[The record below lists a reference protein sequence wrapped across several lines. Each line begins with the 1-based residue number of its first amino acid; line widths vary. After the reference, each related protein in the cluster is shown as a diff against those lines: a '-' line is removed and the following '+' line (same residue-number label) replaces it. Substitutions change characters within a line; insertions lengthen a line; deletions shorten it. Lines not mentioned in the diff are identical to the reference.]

1 MNKNELL
8 NRLLG
13 IQKLQV
19 IKSEFIGE
27 DKLHLEVVSTLSV
40 ASCPDCGQV
49 SEQVHDESEAQ
60 MIRDLS
66 IAERQC
72 YLVYRARRFKC
83 EQCKKTF
90 VERVEWK
97 RANVSYTERYER
109 YLYQRVRRESVSQV
123 AQDEG
128 LSEETV
134 QAIFEYRAK
143 KKRRRAGTRKGE
155 RSVLMRFRS
164 IVDTASLCWSS
175 RLPN

>member
-1 MNKNELL
+1 MNNNELL

-19 IKSEFIGE
+19 VKSDFIGE

-40 ASCPDCGQV
+40 ASCPDCGQI
-49 SEQVHDESEAQ
+49 SNLVHDESEAQ

-109 YLYQRVRRESVSQV
+109 YIYQRVRRESISHV

-128 LSEETV
+128 LSEEAV
-134 QAIFEYRAK
+134 HGIFEHRA
-143 KKRRRAGTRKGE
+143 KKRRRHAGTRK
-155 RSVLMRFRS
+155 
-164 IVDTASLCWSS
+164 
-175 RLPN
+175 